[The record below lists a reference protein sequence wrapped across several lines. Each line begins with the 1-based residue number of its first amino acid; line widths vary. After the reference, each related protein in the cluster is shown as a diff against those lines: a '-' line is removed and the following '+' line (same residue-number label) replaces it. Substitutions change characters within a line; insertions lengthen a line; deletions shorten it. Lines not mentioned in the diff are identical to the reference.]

1 MNDIKPGSQW
11 LYYEPEI
18 GPKVMIVDSVTSD
31 GVVRFTDSR
40 TVPVANMREPFYSPV
55 PLSEET
61 IASFATDRP
70 AIPSV
75 KRQEMSSERA
85 KDAAL
90 LSENDIRIRDLEP
103 MVELIRRRGR
113 LLFTIGIARSGKSTW
128 CTRWS
133 QYLEEGPTG
142 QVRRM
147 DVPIFPR
154 SIVCGDDIRLAL
166 HGERFNKDAEAA
178 VWMIHTYTAKSL
190 LSRGHDA
197 VIDGTPHHRRL
208 PAPGAEHR
216 HRRYLQGLRHGPRRL
231 QGQGSP
237 VRSSR
242 PGDRG
247 VIDRQHRQ
255 LCELRG
261 QEGGIEGVVERVR
274 QRVKDRWQL

>member
-197 VIDGTPHHRRL
+197 VIDGTHTTEDSLLRVLNIDTDATCKVFDTDPDACKDRARQSGHHDL
-208 PAPGAEHR
+208 
-216 HRRYLQGLRHGPRRL
+216 
-231 QGQGSP
+231 
-237 VRSSR
+237 V
-242 PGDRG
+242 DRG